1 MSLKQTSHI
10 DSLQQAIRFID
21 QAQKQAEAESVP
33 DNPFMRAM
41 RDYFEAEGCV
51 LLFYENANKSLVTKK
66 EISHGPEWRVTSGLE
81 FNRGLLFSTYEANQ
95 IQEFTGPTAGKD
107 YFPRIDGVKDVIP
120 QFIVCGPIQN
130 HVRKFGIV
138 ALVNPHNYFINTKD
152 KIIFQLFLS
161 SLANQYYTSMIF
173 KEMRAVDEDL
183 HVSRLQLLNSRN
195 ALRSLFDSIPDSLYM
210 VDQNYRLK
218 AVNLSRAKRVK
229 KAPRDLAGKL
239 CYEVF
244 FGLSSPCIN
253 CLIKPVFETG
263 TPGQI
268 FGHTWPNEA
277 SQREWDIKC
286 YPVLDAEGKVENVFL
301 LEQDVTDK
309 RKMEEDLI
317 QNTKLVA
324 IGQLAAGVAHEIN
337 NPLTSILANSQMLLL
352 DIDPKNTELVES
364 VTLIEMAARRAT
376 KVVENL
382 QSMVR
387 KEKFEFQPIDLNES
401 LQNALM
407 LVSHEFMSRQISIR
421 FTPGTGMPPIVASG
435 DHLQGVWI
443 NLLMNAIEAIDSTNG
458 EIKIATL
465 FDEDKYYVEIKD
477 NGAGISEENLGRIFE
492 PFFSTKRSGRGTG
505 LGLSM
510 AKRIIQAH
518 DGQILVESAPGQ
530 GSRFTIILPSRTA
543 EQLFEISQ
551 GDLGLI

>member
-1 MSLKQTSHI
+1 MSLKQTTPI
-10 DSLQQAIRFID
+10 DSLQQAVRFID
-21 QAQKQAEAESVP
+21 QAQRQAEVESNP
-33 DNPFMRAM
+33 DSPFMRAL

-51 LLFYENANKSLVTKK
+51 LLLFENANNDLVTKK
-66 EISHGPEWRVTSGLE
+66 EMGHGPDWRVTSGLE
-81 FNRGLLFSTYEANQ
+81 FTKGLLFNSFKANQ
-95 IQEFTGPTAGKD
+95 IQEFTGPTAGVD
-107 YFPRIDGVKDVIP
+107 YFPRTDGAKDIVP
-120 QFIVCGPIQN
+120 QFMVCGPVQN
-130 HVRKFGIV
+130 HVRKFGMV
-138 ALVNPHNYFINTKD
+138 ALVNPRNYFINTKD
-152 KIIFQLFLS
+152 KIILQLFLS
-161 SLANQYYTSMIF
+161 SLAGQLYSSMII

-210 VDQNYRLK
+210 VDGHYRLK
-218 AVNLSRAKRVK
+218 AVNLSRAKRVNK
-229 KAPRDLAGKL
+229 NPRDLVGKI

-244 FGLSSPCIN
+244 FGLHSPCAD
-253 CLIKPVFETG
+253 CMIKPVFETG
-263 TPGQI
+263 TPGQL
-268 FGHTWPNEA
+268 FGHTWANETT
-277 SQREWDIKC
+277 QREWDIKC
-286 YPVLDAEGKVENVFL
+286 YPVTNTEGEVENVIL

-352 DIDPKNTELVES
+352 DLDPKDTELVES

-421 FTPGTGMPPIVASG
+421 FTPGSGMPPIVASV

-443 NLLMNAIEAIDSTNG
+443 NILMNSIEAIDSNSG

-465 FDEDKYYVEIKD
+465 YDEDKYYVEFKD
-477 NGAGISEENLGRIFE
+477 NGMGISEDNLGRIFE

-530 GSRFTIILPSRTA
+530 GSRFTIVLPSRTA
-543 EQLFEISQ
+543 DELFEISK